1 MRSFRFYGRAPG
13 TVSSGPTDLAAPGRG
28 KSSSGAARRR
38 CAGAEAG
45 DRLLDFRCRQ
55 YGSSPSW
62 DRDHR
67 GAMPFERDV
76 QRYRLDLD
84 SAVPDPESDSGSP
97 RPSGGTELCDL
108 PRGSVVY
115 MERLFRARNSLT
127 GRPGGREVVVPR
139 SPLSSSSPSSR
150 AHAPCSSCD
159 DRPGAMDRWRVATAP
174 VALPLPSSMASSDWA
189 TSDRLQESGG
199 NRVMRSTRRR
209 PTTGTASAPPL
220 SRVRSPSPRST
231 VSGGAESAGTAPR

>member
-1 MRSFRFYGRAPG
+1 MRSVRFYGRAPG

-28 KSSSGAARRR
+28 KPSSGAARRR

-127 GRPGGREVVVPR
+127 GRPGVGRSSFRARRCPR
-139 SPLSSSSPSSR
+139 HL
-150 AHAPCSSCD
+150 
-159 DRPGAMDRWRVATAP
+159 
-174 VALPLPSSMASSDWA
+174 
-189 TSDRLQESGG
+189 
-199 NRVMRSTRRR
+199 
-209 PTTGTASAPPL
+209 PPL
-220 SRVRSPSPRST
+220 ERMLHALHATTAQGRWT
-231 VSGGAESAGTAPR
+231 GGAWRLHP